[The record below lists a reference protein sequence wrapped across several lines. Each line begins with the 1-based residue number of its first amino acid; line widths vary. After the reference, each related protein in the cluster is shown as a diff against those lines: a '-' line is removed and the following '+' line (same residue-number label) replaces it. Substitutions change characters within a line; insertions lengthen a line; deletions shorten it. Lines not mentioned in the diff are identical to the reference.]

1 MPAVDDAISA
11 YRLATDQLERLYK
24 ERSEALAAELTV
36 RADAYSDLCARGDRN
51 ITQIREE
58 ADHAA
63 RFHKVSAIKLA
74 GEIDALLAK
83 LRLLDAQL
91 SYMGFIDASPSQEL
105 G

>member
-1 MPAVDDAISA
+1 MSRLEDAIDA
-11 YRLATDQLERLYK
+11 YRLAITQLERLHV
-24 ERSEALAAELTV
+24 ERAEALAAELSV
-36 RADAYSDLCARGDRN
+36 RSDAYSDLCARGDRN

-74 GEIDALLAK
+74 GQIDGYLAR
-83 LRLLDAQL
+83 LRLLDVELAHIGL
-91 SYMGFIDASPSQEL
+91 VDDPEEL

>member
-1 MPAVDDAISA
+1 MPAVDDAFDA
-11 YRLATDQLERLYK
+11 YRLATGKLEQLYVERA
-24 ERSEALAAELTV
+24 ESLAAELTV

-63 RFHKVSAIKLA
+63 HFHKVSAIKLA

-91 SYMGFIDASPSQEL
+91 SYMGFMESSDEVL